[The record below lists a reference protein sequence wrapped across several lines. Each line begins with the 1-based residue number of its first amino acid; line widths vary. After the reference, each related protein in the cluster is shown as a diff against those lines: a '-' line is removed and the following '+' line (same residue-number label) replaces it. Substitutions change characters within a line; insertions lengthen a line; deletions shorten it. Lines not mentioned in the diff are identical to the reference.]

1 LRVGAARETRPPR
14 PGPACKLG
22 PLSIEKIIHSDE
34 AQRLRQA
41 IDSAINNYAS
51 LFERQGRYTRIIGHN
66 EYLEA
71 REMKAY
77 EIDTA
82 IVAGVKTTL

>member
-1 LRVGAARETRPPR
+1 
-14 PGPACKLG
+14 
-22 PLSIEKIIHSDE
+22 
-34 AQRLRQA
+34 LRQA

-82 IVAGVKTTL
+82 IVAGVKTTLSNPIGRSRSGPEKACF